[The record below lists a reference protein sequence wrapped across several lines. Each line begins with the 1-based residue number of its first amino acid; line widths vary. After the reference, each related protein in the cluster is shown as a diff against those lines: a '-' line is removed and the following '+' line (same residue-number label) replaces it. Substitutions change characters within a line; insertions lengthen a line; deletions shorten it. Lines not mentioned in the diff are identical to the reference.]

1 MEDVGLRW
9 QISTLRRSIFVRIF
23 PLSVRQ
29 IDGQSEQISR
39 LCGHFHLHD
48 SQDLSV
54 LVVRGGYITRHAL
67 LEKVE
72 NYYDLRLQC
81 QDIDFVVVFQITV
94 LSE

>member
-1 MEDVGLRW
+1 M
-9 QISTLRRSIFVRIF
+9 
-23 PLSVRQ
+23 
-29 IDGQSEQISR
+29 
-39 LCGHFHLHD
+39 
-48 SQDLSV
+48 
-54 LVVRGGYITRHAL
+54 VRGGYITRHAL

>member
-1 MEDVGLRW
+1 MSESFHSVKAKLMG
-9 QISTLRRSIFVRIF
+9 S
-23 PLSVRQ
+23 LSK
-29 IDGQSEQISR
+29 SR